1 MGKSKY
7 KFIGRKRICSNS
19 KFDVLFDN
27 LISQDNQEI
36 NDFLVIKPKVNHKGY
51 ISGICV
57 LPMYRGKFCLM
68 NVWRHQFK
76 NFVYQ
81 APAGFIEENE
91 KPHQTAIRELKE
103 ETSLICE
110 KKNMIF
116 LGTFIP
122 DAALIECRVA
132 LFLAKN
138 CMKSPTKVEREI
150 GSSDIIY
157 LSKKEIKELIIKEEN
172 IGGSTLVT
180 CIRSLIHLDL
190 KDASINSFYKD

>member
-19 KFDVLFDN
+19 KFDILFDN
-27 LISQDNQEI
+27 LISQDNHVI
-36 NDFLVIKPKVNHKGY
+36 NDFLVIKPKINYKRY

-57 LPMYRGKFCLM
+57 LPIYGGKFCLM

-81 APAGFIEENE
+81 APAGFVEKNE
-91 KPHQTAIRELKE
+91 KPYQTAIRELKE

-110 KKNMIF
+110 KRNMVS

-132 LFLAKN
+132 LFLAKD
-138 CMKSPTKVEREI
+138 CIKSSTKIEREI
-150 GSSDIIY
+150 GSSDVIY
-157 LSKKEIKELIIKEEN
+157 LSKKEIKDLIIKEEN

-180 CIRSLIHLDL
+180 CMRSLIHLGL
-190 KDASINSFYKD
+190 KDSSFNSEWKD

>member
-1 MGKSKY
+1 MDKSKY
-7 KFIGRKRICSNS
+7 KFIGRKKVCSNS

-27 LISQDNQEI
+27 LISQDGQEI

-57 LPMYRGKFCLM
+57 LPMFGGKFCLM

-81 APAGFIEENE
+81 APAGFLEKDE
-91 KPHQTAIRELKE
+91 KPYQTAIRELKE

-110 KKNMIF
+110 QNNMIS

-132 LFLAKN
+132 LFLAKD
-138 CMKSPTKVEREI
+138 CIKSHTKVESEI

-157 LSKKEIKELIIKEEN
+157 LSNKEIKELIMKEEN
-172 IGGSTLVT
+172 IGGSTLVA
-180 CIRSLIHLDL
+180 CIRSLIYLDL
-190 KDASINSFYKD
+190 